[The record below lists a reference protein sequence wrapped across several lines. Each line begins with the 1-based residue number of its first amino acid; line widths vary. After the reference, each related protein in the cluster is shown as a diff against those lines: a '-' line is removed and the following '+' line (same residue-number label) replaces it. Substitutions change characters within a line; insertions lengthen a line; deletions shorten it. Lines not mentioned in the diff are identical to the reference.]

1 MHFGH
6 LAVASVLL
14 ESGASITL
22 EDSKSRTPIDLVSG
36 PVLQVVG
43 DGDDLGRQCFR
54 TYYMEGLM
62 LMNVKQ

>member
-14 ESGASITL
+14 QSGAYVTL

-36 PVLQVVG
+36 PVLQVLG
-43 DGDDLGRQCFR
+43 DGDDLGMHCFG
-54 TYYMEGLM
+54 TS
-62 LMNVKQ
+62 